1 MTDSTRTSILSAI
14 SGVIEQVSSVNTVV
28 CSNGNVMIE
37 TYKASDLPLVQIVF
51 NRETPLYETS
61 HHAMW
66 EISFEL
72 TCYVLGGI
80 EDTVENIIKDIKD
93 AIGANQ
99 TMNQTCV
106 ITEIVSVNIIGDF
119 PLWKLI
125 FDMRSKYEKGVADA

>member
-1 MTDSTRTSILSAI
+1 
-14 SGVIEQVSSVNTVV
+14 
-28 CSNGNVMIE
+28 
-37 TYKASDLPLVQIVF
+37 
-51 NRETPLYETS
+51 
-61 HHAMW
+61 
-66 EISFEL
+66 
-72 TCYVLGGI
+72 LGGI